1 MNFTQ
6 STLFNLIASVG
17 LLFISVIINVI
28 ESRLLG
34 PQEMGRFSI
43 FLTTQTFFVTIFAL
57 GIGQACIYFINSLKR
72 NIVDVVTSSVKFI
85 LPFSFLANLALFA
98 TLSFFSGYFQEDNK
112 FYLLLFCVGTNA
124 LLVNTI
130 LIPVLLANMQVV
142 KHQIVKYVSQITVL
156 FALVCMLLFN
166 IQIET
171 GILLVLTGLS
181 NVVSLVLLYRYL
193 RKYIQWRHSMNL
205 HLVKELFLWGMK
217 LSGNNMA
224 SIILNSIPV
233 YFLSWFS
240 IAGEGMEN
248 VGYYTRS
255 STLLVAG
262 TVVISSIGPLIY
274 AKWSALE
281 GDVMKEQVQRLSFLL
296 CLFNLVVALLL
307 VIFSKFLITLLYGS
321 DFLPAIPVLKILAF
335 TLVFNGVKEICYGI
349 LSSRGVPLKIMK
361 NLFIGSVAL
370 GVIAFFLIPLFGVIG
385 CAYATLAITA
395 LTSFLLM
402 LDVRK
407 VSSVLLKDFVRMPSK
422 VEILSII
429 NNIIFRK

>member
-205 HLVKELFLWGMK
+205 HFVKELFLWGMK